1 MAILA
6 ILGLA
11 IGLQGITAIVV
22 RRLMRVTGRSWG
34 WVALA
39 AVVVLLT
46 GWRCAVV
53 LQGVFGGVS
62 AQLDLATEGLVLL
75 ISLCMVSGL
84 AGIASLMLSI
94 RQAQEAAEE
103 ALSVRIEQ
111 MRAVHTIAEEI
122 TRELDFATLP
132 PLDRA
137 TGGGLAGCR
146 QTVSIY
152 LWDEATH
159 TLRPR
164 AWCNAGE
171 WMSDVRLRPV
181 KASWGRS
188 PSVVRA

>member
-1 MAILA
+1 MAVLT

-11 IGLQGITAIVV
+11 IGLQGITIIVV
-22 RRLMRVTGRSWG
+22 RRLMRVTGRPWG

-46 GWRCAVV
+46 GWRCTVV
-53 LQGVFGGVS
+53 LKGSFGGVS

-132 PLDRA
+132 HLIVQRA
-137 TGGGLAGCR
+137 AGLAGGR
-146 QTVSIY
+146 QKCPLSLGGGDADT
-152 LWDEATH
+152 
-159 TLRPR
+159 
-164 AWCNAGE
+164 
-171 WMSDVRLRPV
+171 
-181 KASWGRS
+181 ASTGL
-188 PSVVRA
+188 V